1 MHHKARDYLDNPDN
15 AQCPLYY
22 AVTPNYQNSELI
34 PRTVSIDMESCDQS
48 LSEHITVFNDLWKYG
63 GFGGKSFAVLFGAL
77 GALLMTPLILSIYI
91 IIYQC
96 VNAIV

>member
-1 MHHKARDYLDNPDN
+1 MGVVM
-15 AQCPLYY
+15 LY
-22 AVTPNYQNSELI
+22 AA
-34 PRTVSIDMESCDQS
+34 
-48 LSEHITVFNDLWKYG
+48 HDLWEYG

>member
-1 MHHKARDYLDNPDN
+1 MIIVWILAAVGGLSFIILITGVSVVMLCTAR
-15 AQCPLYY
+15 
-22 AVTPNYQNSELI
+22 
-34 PRTVSIDMESCDQS
+34 
-48 LSEHITVFNDLWKYG
+48 DLWKYG

-77 GALLMTPLILSIYI
+77 GMLLMTPLILSICI

>member
-1 MHHKARDYLDNPDN
+1 MIETIKNDDG
-15 AQCPLYY
+15 
-22 AVTPNYQNSELI
+22 
-34 PRTVSIDMESCDQS
+34 SI
-48 LSEHITVFNDLWKYG
+48 TNG

-77 GALLMTPLILSIYI
+77 DALLMTPLILSMCI